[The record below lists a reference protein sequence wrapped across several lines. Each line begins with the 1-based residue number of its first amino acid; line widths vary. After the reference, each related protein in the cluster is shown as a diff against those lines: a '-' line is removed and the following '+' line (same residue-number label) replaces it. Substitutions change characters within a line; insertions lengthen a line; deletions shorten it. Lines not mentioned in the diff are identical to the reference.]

1 MKLGDK
7 EIKTGLE
14 IAREGQKA
22 VSIVEKIEEGIRK
35 MLIEKFGYI
44 LSPYEIGQITGR
56 EKDRGKRRE
65 DAITRSQWNIMRS
78 KERAMLR
85 GKISRDIQEGKLF
98 EKELVHK
105 KNFLKGNFCAQSEP
119 LGSDSGERKTSSD
132 VSSTHQS
139 GINIKRISLGY

>member
-14 IAREGQKA
+14 IAREGNTA
-22 VSIVEKIEEGIRK
+22 VSIVGKIEKDVRE
-35 MLIEKFGYI
+35 MLLRRFGYI

-56 EKDRGKRRE
+56 EKNRGKRRE

-78 KERAMLR
+78 KERAMLME
-85 GKISRDIQEGKLF
+85 KIRRDIQEGKLF
-98 EKELVHK
+98 EKEEIDEEK
-105 KNFLKGNFCAQSEP
+105 KLR
-119 LGSDSGERKTSSD
+119 SGE
-132 VSSTHQS
+132 SSTHQT

>member
-14 IAREGQKA
+14 IAREGNKA
-22 VSIVEKIEEGIRK
+22 VSITDRVEDEVRK

-56 EKDRGKRRE
+56 EKNRGKRRE

-78 KERAMLR
+78 KERAMLME
-85 GKISRDIQEGKLF
+85 KIRRDIQEGKLF
-98 EKELVHK
+98 EKEEIDEEK
-105 KNFLKGNFCAQSEP
+105 KLR
-119 LGSDSGERKTSSD
+119 SGE
-132 VSSTHQS
+132 SSTHQT